1 MNAPL
6 AEFVRFFTEDKM
18 MLHGLLWQPAG
29 KSRVVALYVPGMTGN
44 FASPQEMNG
53 FVTPL
58 LEAGYAVLAVNL
70 RIVSP
75 PGLVHS
81 RFEDCV
87 PDLAAAVQFLQSRDF
102 TSIVLIGD
110 SLGSARCTYFWHQQ
124 KPESVQALVLLA
136 AVPSPYEEAR
146 QRWNETERQRFD
158 GHLKRVREL
167 LAAGKPQETV
177 FYPEF
182 QPGRGIALSAAT
194 WLNTFGPPPEC
205 NASTVKFLPEVTI
218 PVLVLHGEK
227 DEISVPESARA
238 VFDAASAAPRRDLL
252 WADAGHFFFT
262 PEEAMR
268 YSRPLADWLR
278 SVAPP

>member
-1 MNAPL
+1 MAQTSANLPYRKIMFYTL
-6 AEFVRFFTEDKM
+6 AIFGVPVVV
-18 MLHGLLWQPAG
+18 LSLALWARGDLSKKADSKPDSDLPDQ
-29 KSRVVALYVPGMTGN
+29 
-44 FASPQEMNG
+44 
-53 FVTPL
+53 
-58 LEAGYAVLAVNL
+58 
-70 RIVSP
+70 P
-75 PGLVHS
+75 PGLDPALTAEVKL
-81 RFEDCV
+81 R
-87 PDLAAAVQFLQSRDF
+87 LAAS
-102 TSIVLIGD
+102 
-110 SLGSARCTYFWHQQ
+110 
-124 KPESVQALVLLA
+124 
-136 AVPSPYEEAR
+136 
-146 QRWNETERQRFD
+146 
-158 GHLKRVREL
+158 

-194 WLNTFGPPPEC
+194 WLNTFGPPPGC